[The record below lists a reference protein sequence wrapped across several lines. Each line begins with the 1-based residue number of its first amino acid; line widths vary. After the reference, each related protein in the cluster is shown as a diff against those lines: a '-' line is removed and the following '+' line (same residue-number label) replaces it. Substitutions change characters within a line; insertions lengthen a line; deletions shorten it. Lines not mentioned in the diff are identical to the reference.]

1 MKTYIKFLI
10 NLFNISLLKI
20 FIIFFIIILITNILE
35 QIEFFKNIDLSFFYL
50 FFLSLLNTPSVLF
63 EILPF
68 IFLLG
73 TQVFFIHLIDKNEL
87 QVFKY
92 SGLNNIKIIKILG
105 LYSFILGIIM
115 VIFFY
120 NGSSILKNS
129 YLLIKNNYSDD
140 NKYLAVITENGLW
153 IKDEINDNINE
164 SRRIDISNVFSSNR
178 LSLGNSFE
186 SGESITL
193 GLNFKKEKV
202 NVDNKIDKIEEYID
216 FKLASV
222 FRLDEE
228 KNIPTSS
235 TLNKKNSNIFG
246 EFNFKPTR
254 NISLGYNFSLT
265 DDLNTFEYNSLIT
278 KIEFGNFI
286 TQFDYLEE
294 RGAVG
299 STNIIENTTKYN
311 FDNQNSISFNTRRN
325 RKLDLTEYY
334 DLVYEYKNDCLV
346 AGVKYKKNYY
356 NDADIKPVEEL
367 FFSITIVPLGTF
379 SPDKMALK

>member
-20 FIIFFIIILITNILE
+20 FITFFIIILVTNILE

-153 IKDEINDNINE
+153 IKDEINDNINIINARQVNNE
-164 SRRIDISNVFSSNR
+164 FLLNVSITKFNKDFDLVEVLQSERVDITSKKWKIFNPIT
-178 LSLGNSFE
+178 LKGNSQSTLNELILHSNFDLQKIN
-186 SGESITL
+186 SLFSNLSSLSIIDLITLRKSYMSLNYSVTDINSHLLKIVSYPVYLTLITIFSAIIMFNIGYQKNTFFKITL
-193 GLNFKKEKV
+193 GIFLSVIIYYINNFLSVLGTNEK
-202 NVDNKIDKIEEYID
+202 
-216 FKLASV
+216 
-222 FRLDEE
+222 
-228 KNIPTSS
+228 IPV
-235 TLNKKNSNIFG
+235 TLSIFL
-246 EFNFKPTR
+246 P
-254 NISLGYNFSLT
+254 
-265 DDLNTFEYNSLIT
+265 LI
-278 KIEFGNFI
+278 ILSIINFI
-286 TQFDYLEE
+286 
-294 RGAVG
+294 
-299 STNIIENTTKYN
+299 SII
-311 FDNQNSISFNTRRN
+311 
-325 RKLDLTEYY
+325 KLNE
-334 DLVYEYKNDCLV
+334 K
-346 AGVKYKKNYY
+346 
-356 NDADIKPVEEL
+356 
-367 FFSITIVPLGTF
+367 
-379 SPDKMALK
+379 

>member
-20 FIIFFIIILITNILE
+20 FITFFIIILITNILE

-153 IKDEINDNINE
+153 IKDEINDNINIINARQVNNE
-164 SRRIDISNVFSSNR
+164 FLLNVSITKFNKDFDLVEVLQSERVDITSKKWKIFNPIT
-178 LSLGNSFE
+178 LKGNSQSTLNELILHSNFDLQKIN
-186 SGESITL
+186 SLFSNLSSLSIIDLITLRKSYMSLNYSVTDINSHLLKITSYPLYLTLITIFSAIIMFNIGYQKNTFYKITL
-193 GLNFKKEKV
+193 GIFLSVIIYYINNFLSVLGTNEK
-202 NVDNKIDKIEEYID
+202 
-216 FKLASV
+216 
-222 FRLDEE
+222 
-228 KNIPTSS
+228 IPV
-235 TLNKKNSNIFG
+235 TLSIFL
-246 EFNFKPTR
+246 P
-254 NISLGYNFSLT
+254 
-265 DDLNTFEYNSLIT
+265 LI
-278 KIEFGNFI
+278 ILSIINFI
-286 TQFDYLEE
+286 
-294 RGAVG
+294 
-299 STNIIENTTKYN
+299 SII
-311 FDNQNSISFNTRRN
+311 
-325 RKLDLTEYY
+325 KLNE
-334 DLVYEYKNDCLV
+334 K
-346 AGVKYKKNYY
+346 
-356 NDADIKPVEEL
+356 
-367 FFSITIVPLGTF
+367 
-379 SPDKMALK
+379 